1 MLFLGGD
8 IGEVHMRRKRG
19 RGRRIA
25 MERMREIIR
34 LHESGLSQRQVA
46 RAMSVS
52 RPVVAQYLTA
62 FDSSNLKYD
71 DIASMPDDKLL
82 EVFGNKKRLASQ
94 PRYRDMVALFPTF
107 GVRLKEKGQ
116 TLQNLWKEYIVQ
128 HPDGYSYGRFCF
140 HYQVWR
146 EMDNVTMH
154 IEYKVGDKMLV
165 DFTGHKLEIVDSATR
180 QVQQVEVF
188 VAILGA
194 SQLTY
199 IEAVTSQK
207 KEDWIKANVHALNY
221 FGGVPRA
228 IVPDCLKSGVNDF
241 DRYEPDI
248 NPEYADFARH
258 YGTVILP
265 ARPGCPKDKALVEN
279 AVKIAYTRIF
289 VPLRRR
295 VFYSPGELNEAIIE
309 LLKKHNEMSF
319 QRLETS
325 RRQLFEEI
333 EKDHLKPLS
342 VEEYELRK
350 FCKPKVQFNYHVYL
364 SEDAHYYSVPFR
376 YVRHRAVMIYNSESV
391 EIFCNNVR
399 IAFHHRDRRR
409 GGYTTLKEHMPPNH
423 RYYANAT
430 PEQIL
435 EWSQKA
441 GESTHA
447 FVEQLIEERQHPEQA
462 YKSCL
467 GVLRLGKDYG
477 KDRLEA
483 ACLRA
488 MEFKYYSYRA
498 VKNILEHGLD
508 RTEEEAC
515 SKAVLP
521 AHENLRGHEYYG

>member
-1 MLFLGGD
+1 
-8 IGEVHMRRKRG
+8 
-19 RGRRIA
+19 
-25 MERMREIIR
+25 
-34 LHESGLSQRQVA
+34 
-46 RAMSVS
+46 
-52 RPVVAQYLTA
+52 
-62 FDSSNLKYD
+62 
-71 DIASMPDDKLL
+71 
-82 EVFGNKKRLASQ
+82 
-94 PRYRDMVALFPTF
+94 
-107 GVRLKEKGQ
+107 
-116 TLQNLWKEYIVQ
+116 
-128 HPDGYSYGRFCF
+128 
-140 HYQVWR
+140 
-146 EMDNVTMH
+146 
-154 IEYKVGDKMLV
+154 
-165 DFTGHKLEIVDSATR
+165 
-180 QVQQVEVF
+180 VEVF

-258 YGTVILP
+258 YGTVIL
-265 ARPGCPKDKALVEN
+265 L
-279 AVKIAYTRIF
+279 
-289 VPLRRR
+289 
-295 VFYSPGELNEAIIE
+295 
-309 LLKKHNEMSF
+309 SF